1 VVQVTSLD
9 DEAKG
14 RIRNLQSIYVAEHQA
29 LVNWGLWST
38 DRSRIFPSLT
48 GSSIW
53 DQFKRDENDAYG
65 DDPKERVTPEEPAK
79 AEAAERPPHNE
90 RQAIDLDQRIHGA
103 GGLSLHIREAIRAAY
118 CNLSA
123 TEAQYPSFAGC
134 PLDAFCE
141 RLEGALIFVRRW
153 V

>member
-1 VVQVTSLD
+1 MTSLD
-9 DEAKG
+9 DEARG
-14 RIRNLQSIYVAEHQA
+14 RIRNLQSLYAAEHQA

-48 GSSIW
+48 GPSIW
-53 DQFKRDENDAYG
+53 DQFKRDENDPYG
-65 DDPKERVTPEEPAK
+65 DESSAQKANPEEPAK

-123 TEAQYPSFAGC
+123 TEAQYPQFAGC
-134 PLDAFCE
+134 PLDALCE
-141 RLEGALIFVRRW
+141 RLEAALIFVRRF